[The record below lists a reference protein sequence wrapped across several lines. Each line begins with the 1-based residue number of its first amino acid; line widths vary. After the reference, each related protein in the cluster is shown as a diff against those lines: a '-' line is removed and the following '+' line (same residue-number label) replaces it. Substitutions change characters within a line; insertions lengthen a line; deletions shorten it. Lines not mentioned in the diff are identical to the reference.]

1 MSSALIGHT
10 GFVGQNLRAA
20 AAFDVLV
27 NSSNVEDLRGR
38 SFDLVVCAGARAEKW
53 KANRDPA
60 ADLAGIER
68 LVSVLREVR
77 AGRFVLVSTVD
88 VFDHPLG
95 VDEFAEPD
103 ARHAYGKHRR
113 LLEVLC
119 AHRFDAL
126 IVRLPALFG
135 PGLKKNALYD
145 LLHDN
150 EVEQIHPESTYQ
162 FYDVRWL
169 WTDAEKARQSRIP
182 VLHLATEPL
191 SMSEIAERCFAR
203 ILRPPPRGKPA
214 RYDVRSRHADAW
226 GGRNGYL
233 YTRDE
238 VLAAL
243 QSFVR
248 QERGA

>member
-20 AAFDVLV
+20 AQFDVVV
-27 NSSNVEDLRGR
+27 NSSNVEELRGR

-68 LVSVLREVR
+68 LLGVLHEVR
-77 AGRFVLVSTVD
+77 ARRFLLVSTVD
-88 VFDHPLG
+88 VFERPIG
-95 VDEFAEPD
+95 VDESAD
-103 ARHAYGKHRR
+103 ADAHHPYGRHRR
-113 LLEVLC
+113 LLEALS
-119 AHRFDAL
+119 AHAFDTL

-150 EVEQIHPESTYQ
+150 QVDRIHPESTYQ

-169 WTDAEKARQSRIP
+169 WSDAERAREAGIHL
-182 VLHLATEPL
+182 LHLATEPL
-191 SMSEIAERCFAR
+191 SMGEIAERCFGR
-203 ILRPPPRGKPA
+203 VLRVPSANPA
-214 RYDVRSRHADAW
+214 RYDVRSRHAEAW
-226 GGRNGYL
+226 GGKHGYL
-233 YTRDE
+233 RMRDD
-238 VLAAL
+238 VLTAL

-248 QERGA
+248 EERGA

>member
-1 MSSALIGHT
+1 MTSALIGHT
-10 GFVGQNLRAA
+10 GFVGQNLQQAVR
-20 AAFDVLV
+20 FDVLV
-27 NSSNVEDLRGR
+27 NSTNVEELRGR
-38 SFDLVVCAGARAEKW
+38 DFDLVVCAGARAEKW
-53 KANRDPA
+53 KANRDPT

-68 LVSVLREVR
+68 LLSVLHDVR
-77 AGRFVLVSTVD
+77 AQQFVLVSTVD
-88 VFDHPLG
+88 VFARPHG
-95 VDEFAEPD
+95 VDESAEAD
-103 ARHAYGKHRR
+103 AQHPYGTHRR

-150 EVEQIHPESTYQ
+150 QVEQIHPESTYQ

-169 WTDAEKARQSRIP
+169 WSDAARARQAGIKL
-182 VLHLATEPL
+182 LHLATEPL
-191 SMSEIAERCFAR
+191 SMGEIAERCFSR
-203 ILRPPPRGKPA
+203 VLRAPDGGA
-214 RYDVRSRHADAW
+214 AHYDVRSRHADVW
-226 GGRNGYL
+226 SGRDGYL
-233 YTRDE
+233 RMRDE

-243 QSFVR
+243 QTFVR

>member
-20 AAFDVLV
+20 VPFDVLV
-27 NSSNVEDLRGR
+27 NSSNVEELRGQ

-53 KANRDPA
+53 KANRSPA

-68 LVSVLREVR
+68 LLGVLREVR
-77 AGRFVLVSTVD
+77 ARKFLLVSTVD
-88 VFDHPLG
+88 VFEQPLG
-95 VDEFAEPD
+95 VDETAAAD
-103 ARHAYGKHRR
+103 AHHPYGRHRR
-113 LLEVLC
+113 LLEALC
-119 AHRFDAL
+119 AHAFDTL

-150 EVEQIHPESTYQ
+150 QVDRIHPQSTYQ

-169 WTDAEKARQSRIP
+169 WSDAERARAAGIRL
-182 VLHLATEPL
+182 LHLATEPL
-191 SMSEIAERCFAR
+191 AMGEIAERCFAR
-203 ILRPPPRGKPA
+203 ILRLPSVGPA
-214 RYDVRSRHADAW
+214 HYDVRSRHAEAW
-226 GGRNGYL
+226 GGKNGYL
-233 YTRDE
+233 RMRDD

>member
-20 AAFDVLV
+20 VPFDVLV
-27 NSSNVEDLRGR
+27 NSSNVDELRGR

-53 KANRDPA
+53 KANREPT

-68 LVSVLREVR
+68 LLEVFHDVR
-77 AGRFVLVSTVD
+77 ARRFLLVSTVD
-88 VFDHPLG
+88 VFEHPIG
-95 VDEFAEPD
+95 VDESAEAD
-103 ARHAYGKHRR
+103 ARHPYGRHRR
-113 LLEVLC
+113 LLEALC
-119 AHRFDAL
+119 AHAFDTL

-150 EVEQIHPESTYQ
+150 QVERIHPESTYQ

-169 WTDAEKARQSRIP
+169 WADAERARQSGIRL
-182 VLHLATEPL
+182 LHLATEPL
-191 SMSEIAERCFAR
+191 SMSEIVERCFTR
-203 ILRPPPRGKPA
+203 VLRAPSGDPA
-214 RYDVRSRHADAW
+214 RYDVRSRHAQVW
-226 GGRNGYL
+226 GGRDGYL
-233 YTRDE
+233 RTRGE

-243 QSFVR
+243 ESFVR